1 MSPCKC
7 TPGQLVFEGVRLSI
21 FRAMVSMPFHQIL
34 RSTCPVVA
42 VLIYRFYYARSY
54 SIATYLSLIP
64 LILGVGLATYGD
76 YYFTP
81 LGFLLTSLGAI
92 LASVK
97 TIASNRLMTGTLAL
111 PALEIL
117 LRMSPLA
124 AIQSLLYS
132 ISTGEAEKFLV
143 YVNTGHL
150 TASDIVALAGNG
162 ILAFL
167 LSVAS
172 LHTNKLAGALTMT
185 VCANLKQCMT
195 VLLGIAVFHNRV
207 GFLNACGML
216 ITLIGASIYSKVELD
231 SKVKSRFGV
240 LEAEVPRRVFQGT
253 K

>member
-1 MSPCKC
+1 MSPCTY
-7 TPGQLVFEGVRLSI
+7 TPNQLLFEGVRLST

-42 VLIYRFYYARSY
+42 VLIYRFYYARTY
-54 SIATYLSLIP
+54 STRTYLSLIP
-64 LILGVGLATYGD
+64 LILGVGLATYDD

-81 LGFLLTSLGAI
+81 LGFLLTSLGVV

-124 AIQSLLYS
+124 AVQSLLYS
-132 ISTGEAEKFLV
+132 ISTGEAENFLV
-143 YVNTGHL
+143 YVNAGHL
-150 TASDIVALAGNG
+150 TPSNIVALAGNG
-162 ILAFL
+162 TLAFL

-195 VLLGIAVFHNRV
+195 VLVGIAVFHTRV
-207 GFLNACGML
+207 GLLNGYGML
-216 ITLIGASIYSKVELD
+216 ITLIGAGIYSKVELD
-231 SKVKSRFGV
+231 SKVKTRFGALDSKV
-240 LEAEVPRRVFQGT
+240 QHRVFQGA

>member
-7 TPGQLVFEGVRLSI
+7 IRGQQIFEGVRLST

-34 RSTCPVVA
+34 RSTCPAIA

-54 SIATYLSLIP
+54 STATYLSLIP

-81 LGFLLTSLGAI
+81 LGFFLTSLGAV
-92 LASVK
+92 LAAVK

-132 ISTGEAEKFLV
+132 ISTGEAEDFLV
-143 YVNTGHL
+143 YVKAGHL
-150 TASDIVALAGNG
+150 RPSDIVALAGNG
-162 ILAFL
+162 VLAFL

-185 VCANLKQCMT
+185 VCANLKQCLT
-195 VLLGIAVFHNRV
+195 VLLGIAVFHTRV
-207 GFLNACGML
+207 GLLNGWGML
-216 ITLIGASIYSKVELD
+216 ITLIGAGVYSKVELA
-231 SKVKSRFGV
+231 SKVKTRFGALNDQV
-240 LEAEVPRRVFQGT
+240 QHRVFPGA

>member
-1 MSPCKC
+1 
-7 TPGQLVFEGVRLSI
+7 
-21 FRAMVSMPFHQIL
+21 MPFHQIL

-54 SIATYLSLIP
+54 STATYLSLIP
-64 LILGVGLATYGD
+64 LILGVSLATYGD

-81 LGFLLTSLGAI
+81 LGFLLTYLGVV
-92 LASVK
+92 LAAVK

-132 ISTGEAEKFLV
+132 ISTGEAEDFLL
-143 YVNTGHL
+143 YVNAGHL
-150 TASDIVALAGNG
+150 TPSDIAALAGNG

-195 VLLGIAVFHNRV
+195 VLLGIAIFHTRV
-207 GFLNACGML
+207 GLLNGCGML
-216 ITLIGASIYSKVELD
+216 ITLTGAGIYSKVELG
-231 SKVKSRFGV
+231 SKV
-240 LEAEVPRRVFQGT
+240 APRLGAPNDKVQHRVFQGAR
-253 K
+253 

>member
-1 MSPCKC
+1 
-7 TPGQLVFEGVRLSI
+7 
-21 FRAMVSMPFHQIL
+21 MPFHQIL
-34 RSTCPVVA
+34 RSMCPVVA

-54 SIATYLSLIP
+54 STATYLSLIP

-81 LGFLLTSLGAI
+81 LGFLITSFGVV

-124 AIQSLLYS
+124 ALQSLLYS
-132 ISTGEAEKFLV
+132 ISTGEMEDFLV
-143 YVNTGHL
+143 YVHAGHL
-150 TASDIVALAGNG
+150 TPSDIIALVGNG

-185 VCANLKQCMT
+185 VCANLKQCLT
-195 VLLGIAVFHNRV
+195 VALGIAIFHTRV
-207 GFLNACGML
+207 GLLNGCGML
-216 ITLIGASIYSKVELD
+216 ITLIGAGIYSKVELD
-231 SKVKSRFGV
+231 SKVKTRFRALGGKV
-240 LEAEVPRRVFQGT
+240 QHRVFQGS